1 MDISQNEIVE
11 PTLQSPSNEID
22 QLTMSLLMNKQT
34 YNKYIAKQDPEK
46 ARLIQNHNEEIQKYK
61 TKILSLTQHK
71 LDDPNM
77 QVTNDIDDVFDAY
90 VKTLIRH
97 FQQKEIENT
106 SQYSEHR
113 EEETNMMFEKID
125 PTEVHTTP
133 KTPSSSYWGKQ
144 QVLKQNYLSTDF
156 FSKNKYK

>member
-61 TKILSLTQHK
+61 TKILS
-71 LDDPNM
+71 
-77 QVTNDIDDVFDAY
+77 
-90 VKTLIRH
+90 
-97 FQQKEIENT
+97 
-106 SQYSEHR
+106 
-113 EEETNMMFEKID
+113 
-125 PTEVHTTP
+125 
-133 KTPSSSYWGKQ
+133 
-144 QVLKQNYLSTDF
+144 
-156 FSKNKYK
+156 